1 MSHPETP
8 LCEGQ
13 CKNCEDISELSS
25 RVYTSN
31 HLVSDVMFRKDR
43 GCFLNVII
51 AVGLCEVHVS
61 HNPFI
66 GCFLNGSSRASDIGE
81 VFNLFVYIVVIIY
94 CVSVDHF

>member
-1 MSHPETP
+1 M
-8 LCEGQ
+8 
-13 CKNCEDISELSS
+13 
-25 RVYTSN
+25 
-31 HLVSDVMFRKDR
+31 
-43 GCFLNVII
+43 NVII